1 MNAALLERP
10 SETPETKLVSCG
22 NCPAL
27 LRVERELGE
36 LRREVSELR
45 CEVGYWKSRHAD
57 AVKRNE
63 QLAEE
68 LRQAKGEIRTLRD
81 ERFGRKS
88 EKATSTDRSND
99 LLDPLESSVPSRKR
113 GAQPGQ
119 KGHGRRDYSHLPV
132 VEEFVSLPTEA
143 LCCPICEKP
152 ATVMSDSEDSEVLE
166 IEVRA
171 HRRCIRRRRY
181 RAVCDCDPARRTLVA
196 PPPPKLIPKGSYG
209 ISIWVHALLD
219 KYASYRPTQ
228 RLLGQLEQYDLNL
241 PAGTLNDGLK
251 RIEPMMQPIYEALRE
266 RNRQGDFHQADETRW
281 LVFVLLDGKK
291 GYGWWLWVI
300 LGADTVIYLLDSS
313 RSHEVP
319 QSHFG
324 PQAAGVLEV
333 DRYSGY
339 KAMAQVKSG
348 LMVLAFCW
356 AHVRRDFVR
365 VGKGWSE
372 LTPWALSWL
381 RRIRHLYRLNRQRL
395 RYAIGSPEFQQQDA
409 LLRQAVEAMRIQ
421 AIDELSAPQ
430 LRQPCRKVLDSLEE
444 HWTGLIRFVDD
455 PRVPLDN
462 NASERAGR
470 GPAVARKNFYGSGSL
485 WSGRLA
491 AAMFSLLATLAH
503 WKLNP
508 RLWLTWY
515 LESCATAGGKAP
527 QDIEPFLP
535 WNLSDERRAALAM
548 RTTTPVAANTS

>member
-1 MNAALLERP
+1 MSATLLERP
-10 SETPETKLVSCG
+10 REASETLFPCA
-22 NCPAL
+22 NCPDL
-27 LRVERELGE
+27 QRVERELGA

-68 LRQAKGEIRTLRD
+68 LRQARGEIRTLRH

-88 EKATSTDRSND
+88 EKATQTDRSND
-99 LLDPLESSVPSRKR
+99 LLDPSESSVPSRKR

-119 KGHGRRDYSHLPV
+119 EGHGRRDYAHLPV
-132 VEEFVSLPTEA
+132 AEEFVALPEESLV
-143 LCCPICEKP
+143 CPICGKP
-152 ATVMSDSEDSEVLE
+152 AAMMSDTEDSEVLE
-166 IEVRA
+166 IDVRA
-171 HRRCIRRRRY
+171 HRRRIRRRRY
-181 RAVCDCDPARRTLVA
+181 RVACDCDPARRTLTP
-196 PPPPKLIPKGSYG
+196 PPPPKLIPKGNYG
-209 ISIWVHALLD
+209 ISIWVLVLLD
-219 KYASYRPTQ
+219 KYSSYRPTE
-228 RLLGQLEQYDLNL
+228 RLLGQLEQYDLDL
-241 PAGTLNDGLK
+241 PGGTINDGLQ
-251 RIEPMMQPIYEALRE
+251 RIEPMMQPIYEAFCE
-266 RNRQGDFHQADETRW
+266 RNRHGGFHQADETRW

-291 GYGWWLWVI
+291 GHAWWLWVI

-324 PQAAGVLEV
+324 PQASGVLEV

-372 LTPWALSWL
+372 LTPWALAWL
-381 RRIRHLYRLNRQRL
+381 RRIRHLYQVSRERL
-395 RYAIGSPEFQQQDA
+395 RYALGSPEFQQQDA
-409 LLRQAVEAMRIQ
+409 LLRQTVEVMRVEAAR
-421 AIDELSAPQ
+421 ELSDPK

-444 HWTGLIRFVDD
+444 HWMGLIRFVDD
-455 PRVPLDN
+455 PRIPLDN

-491 AAMFSLLATLAH
+491 AAMFSLFATLAR

-515 LESCATAGGKAP
+515 LESCAAAGGKAP

-535 WNLSDERRAALAM
+535 WNLSDERRATLAM
-548 RTTTPVAANTS
+548 QATTPAADTS

>member
-1 MNAALLERP
+1 MSATLWERP
-10 SETPETKLVSCG
+10 SETRETLVPCA

-27 LRVERELGE
+27 QRLERELGE
-36 LRREVSELR
+36 LRREISELR

-88 EKATSTDRSND
+88 EKATPTDRSND

-132 VEEFVSLPTEA
+132 VEEFVSLPPES
-143 LCCPICEKP
+143 LCCPLCGKP
-152 ATVMSDSEDSEVLE
+152 AMMMSASEDSELLE
-166 IEVRA
+166 IDVRA
-171 HRRCIRRRRY
+171 HRRRIRRRRY
-181 RAVCDCDPARRTLVA
+181 RPTCSCDLARRTLVA
-196 PPPPKLIPKGSYG
+196 PPPAKLIAKGNYG
-209 ISIWVHALLD
+209 ISIWVHVLLD
-219 KYASYRPTQ
+219 KYASYRPTE
-228 RLLGQLEQYDLNL
+228 RLLGQLEQYDLDL
-241 PAGTLNDGLK
+241 PAGTVNDGLK
-251 RIEPMMQPIYEALRE
+251 RIEPMMRPIHEAFRE
-266 RNRQGDFHQADETRW
+266 RNRRGGFHQADETRW

-291 GYGWWLWVI
+291 GYGWWLWII
-300 LGADTVIYLLDSS
+300 LGADTVVYLLDSS

-324 PQAAGVLEV
+324 PQASGVLEV

-372 LTPWALSWL
+372 LTPWALCWL
-381 RRIRHLYRLNRQRL
+381 RRIRHLYQANRERL
-395 RYAIGSPEFQQQDA
+395 RYALGSPEFQQQDA
-409 LLRQAVEAMRIQ
+409 LLRQAVEAMRVQ
-421 AIDELSAPQ
+421 ATDELSDPK
-430 LRQPCRKVLDSLEE
+430 LRQPCRKVLDSLQE
-444 HWTGLIRFVDD
+444 HWTGLMRFVDD
-455 PRVPLDN
+455 PRIPMDN

-508 RLWLTWY
+508 RRWLTWY
-515 LESCATAGGKAP
+515 LESCAAAGGKAP
-527 QDIEPFLP
+527 EDVQPFLP
-535 WNLSDERRAALAM
+535 WNLSDERRVALGAPAPAPS
-548 RTTTPVAANTS
+548 THDTS